1 MVFHVHNRTVVPANS
16 QWLWQD
22 AQDMFKLNTDQ
33 IQHEGGGGHEVLE
46 LAEEPLVIDSDQ
58 EKGS

>member
-1 MVFHVHNRTVVPANS
+1 
-16 QWLWQD
+16 
-22 AQDMFKLNTDQ
+22 MFKLNTDQ
-33 IQHEGGGGHEVLE
+33 IQHEEGGGHEVLD